1 MRIRINLEYILHSWY
16 KMDSSPRLTYEE
28 ALYRGGKIAPNVVY
42 EITLD
47 TTRNDLIS
55 GSARIDFSLLEATE
69 SIWLDYI
76 GEVTSLSINSKS
88 VPICHL
94 MNKLYLWPLPKGSF
108 SLYIEF
114 SSRYSQD
121 GTGMH
126 YFTDPY
132 DGLVYK
138 YAYLC
143 PYYANRVFPCFDQP
157 DIKGRFSFKISAIAS
172 NLVISNVN
180 SR

>member
-1 MRIRINLEYILHSWY
+1 
-16 KMDSSPRLTYEE
+16 MDISPRLTYEE
-28 ALYRGGKIAPNVVY
+28 ALYRGSKISPNVTY
-42 EITLD
+42 EITLNA
-47 TTRNDLIS
+47 TRNDLMA
-55 GSARIDFSLLEATE
+55 GSARIDFTLLEFTE
-69 SIWLDYI
+69 NIWLDYI
-76 GEVTSLSINSKS
+76 GEVSSLSINSKS
-88 VPICHL
+88 IPICHL
-94 MNKLYLWPLPKGSF
+94 MNKLYLSPLPKGSF

-138 YAYLC
+138 YAYFC

-157 DIKGRFSFKISAIAS
+157 DIKGSFTFKISASAS
-172 NLVISNVN
+172 DLVISNVN
-180 SR
+180 SK